1 MKYPFFTLTLLIFHF
16 SDLYSQCA
24 LNTPLGSTINTFNWQ
39 QTTFQL
45 YIIEDN
51 SQIVPVIAPSP
62 FHIINFS
69 GQSNVEHLSV
79 PIIKDYQITDGWEL
93 LYVNFGTQNIG
104 VAEPSF
110 ALYNRYDGVARFF
123 FWLTANEG
131 NTYNSA
137 ILKIKHGTI
146 LPPKNSAVFENINSP
161 AHALDAFDKG
171 LSVERHNAYEE
182 SVGTWVIA
190 EFATAFDP
198 CSCNHAT
205 GFEVKPFLISVS
217 SVDLTIEGTSITTPL
232 MSGGEITNGN
242 GFIEAIGN
250 INAAFQSVS
259 TLTEKGQK
267 TYKNLAAFQN
277 EVTNILAPLVTPTN
291 SPIIGAIPDFM
302 ENIPFVGLG
311 LQILDFLVGGG
322 KSTSASTVTSFME
335 RHQYNV
341 TGDLTA
347 TGPYQSAIFFT
358 PGSDRTGFDDSA
370 RSPAYDNVL
379 GVANVLRTPTINT
392 YRGNTFNY
400 DFRVLSDPYLG

>member
-1 MKYPFFTLTLLIFHF
+1 MKYPYLTSCLFLLFF
-16 SDLYSQCA
+16 SDLQSQCTS
-24 LNTPLGSTINTFNWQ
+24 NTPLGSTINQFNWQ
-39 QTTFQL
+39 QSTFLL
-45 YIIEDN
+45 YVIEDN
-51 SQIVPVIAPSP
+51 SQIVSVIAPSP
-62 FHIINFS
+62 FFTANFS
-69 GQSNVEHLSV
+69 GQGNVEHLSAPAV
-79 PIIKDYQITDGWEL
+79 KDYQVADGWEL

-123 FWLTANEG
+123 FWLTANQG
-131 NTYNSA
+131 APFNSA
-137 ILKIKHGTI
+137 VLGVYHTGAEG
-146 LPPKNSAVFENINSP
+146 KNSALFENINSP
-161 AHALDAFDKG
+161 AHALDNFDKN
-171 LSVERHNAYEE
+171 LSIERHNAYDE
-182 SVGTWVIA
+182 SVGTWLIA

-198 CSCNHAT
+198 CSCNHT
-205 GFEVKPFLISVS
+205 TSVEIKPILTSVS
-217 SVDLTIEGTSITTPL
+217 TINLSIEGTSISTPL
-232 MSGGEITNGN
+232 MSGGDISNQN

-250 INAAFQSVS
+250 INGAFQSVS

-277 EVTNILAPLVTPTN
+277 EVANILAPLVTPTN

-335 RHQYNV
+335 RHQFSV
-341 TGDLTA
+341 TGNLTTIA
-347 TGPYQSAIFFT
+347 PYQSARFYT

-400 DFRVLSDPYLG
+400 DFRVLYDQYLG

>member
-1 MKYPFFTLTLLIFHF
+1 MKYLYLTLSLSLLFL
-16 SDLYSQCA
+16 SDLQSQCTP
-24 LNTPLGSTINTFNWQ
+24 NTPLGSTINQFNWQ
-39 QTTFQL
+39 QPTFL
-45 YIIEDN
+45 LHVIEDN

-62 FHIINFS
+62 FYTINFS
-69 GQSNVEHLSV
+69 GQGNVDHLSAPV
-79 PIIKDYQITDGWEL
+79 IKDYQVEDGWEL
-93 LYVNFGTQNIG
+93 LYVNFGTQSIG

-110 ALYNRYDGVARFF
+110 ALYNRYDGLARFF

-137 ILKIKHGTI
+137 MLKIKHGSI

-205 GFEVKPFLISVS
+205 EFEVKPFLVSVS

-232 MSGGEITNGN
+232 MSGGEITNQN
-242 GFIEAIGN
+242 GFIEAIGD
-250 INAAFQSVS
+250 INAIFQSVS
-259 TLTEKGQK
+259 SLTEKGQK

-291 SPIIGAIPDFM
+291 SPIIGAIPDFLD
-302 ENIPFVGLG
+302 NVPFIGLG

-335 RHQYNV
+335 RHQFSV
-341 TGDLTA
+341 TGNLTTIA
-347 TGPYQSAIFFT
+347 PYQSARFYT

-370 RSPAYDNVL
+370 RY
-379 GVANVLRTPTINT
+379 TT
-392 YRGNTFNY
+392 
-400 DFRVLSDPYLG
+400 